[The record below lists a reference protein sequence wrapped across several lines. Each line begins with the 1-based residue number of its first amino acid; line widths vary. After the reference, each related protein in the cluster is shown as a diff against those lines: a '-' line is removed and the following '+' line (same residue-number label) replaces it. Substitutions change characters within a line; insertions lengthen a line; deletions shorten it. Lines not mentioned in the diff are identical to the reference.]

1 MRLTRT
7 TLVLVSLAALALG
20 GCSAIF
26 GQPSKLNVTT
36 RSDIEAG
43 DAFAEAQMAAGR
55 TALVEGRYA
64 AAVASFS
71 KARTSAELAGE
82 ALNGMAVAYSGI
94 GRLDLAE
101 RYFRQAIVVAPGDE
115 RFRRNLARLQTIGPA
130 LQAGAAEPQ
139 LAAAPR
145 PAAAEARPVASP
157 VRVAL
162 PQNGLTR
169 VSPGE
174 VVLRTG
180 TAPAAAPA
188 RSARPAGQAIVRID
202 LSKIAR
208 PAR

>member
-7 TLVLVSLAALALG
+7 TLVLVPLAALALG

-43 DAFAEAQMAAGR
+43 DAFAEAQMTAGR
-55 TALVEGRYA
+55 TALIEGRYA
-64 AAVASFS
+64 AAIASFS
-71 KARTSAELAGE
+71 KARTSPDLAGE

-101 RYFRQAIVVAPGDE
+101 RYFQQAIAATPGDE
-115 RFRRNLARLQTIGPA
+115 RFRRNLARLQTMGSA
-130 LQAGAAEPQ
+130 RAAEPQ

-145 PAAAEARPVASP
+145 PAPTRPAASP

-174 VVLRTG
+174 VVLRTS
-180 TAPAAAPA
+180 TAAAAAPA
-188 RSARPAGQAIVRID
+188 RSARPGGQAVVRID
-202 LSKIAR
+202 LSKISR